1 MPMSPREQVR
11 IWIEQSPI
19 NRLIMGLVLVFLV
32 QSAFDL
38 VGWVTGWT
46 AERGMLNFFGL
57 HTGGLLPLYQPW
69 TLLTYGALHYGLL
82 HLVFNALTLYFTA
95 SLLETLW
102 PSRRILRLF
111 ALGILAGALGAW
123 LAGIW
128 RPALVVGA
136 SAGVYAVFT
145 AAAVRMPDFRVR
157 LFFVLELKLWIVLA
171 VLLGMDV
178 VGLFSTDTTARAAH
192 LAGAAGGWFL
202 ASRPHLLDWSR
213 PRWTAKRFRPK
224 TAKPKS
230 PLSVVR
236 PNEPSLDQLLDKISA
251 KGIDS
256 LSANERKIL
265 ERSSQKK

>member
-32 QSAFDL
+32 QTAFDL

-46 AERGMLNFFGL
+46 AERGIVNFFGL

-102 PSRRILRLF
+102 PTGRILRLF
-111 ALGILAGALGAW
+111 ALGIFAGALGAW

>member
-32 QSAFDL
+32 QTAFDL
-38 VGWVTGWT
+38 VGWATGWP
-46 AERGMLNFFGL
+46 AERGMLNFLGL

-102 PSRRILRLF
+102 PTGRILRLF
-111 ALGILAGALGAW
+111 ALGIFAGALGAW

-192 LAGAAGGWFL
+192 LAGAAAGWIFAL
-202 ASRPHLLDWSR
+202 NPHWLDWSFNR
-213 PRWTAKRFRPK
+213 GASRRGKNAAKLK
-224 TAKPKS
+224 
-230 PLSVVR
+230 VVR

>member
-1 MPMSPREQVR
+1 MSPREQVR

-32 QSAFDL
+32 QTAFDL

-46 AERGMLNFFGL
+46 AERGIVNFFGL

-128 RPALVVGA
+128 RPAVVVGA

-213 PRWTAKRFRPK
+213 PRWTAKRFRTT
-224 TAKPKS
+224 TAAPKS

-236 PNEPSLDQLLDKISA
+236 SKEPSLDQLLDKISA

>member
-32 QSAFDL
+32 QTAFDL

-46 AERGMLNFFGL
+46 AERGIVNFFGL

-128 RPALVVGA
+128 RPAVVVGA

>member
-1 MPMSPREQVR
+1 MSPREQVR

-192 LAGAAGGWFL
+192 LAGAAVGWFL
-202 ASRPHLLDWSR
+202 ANRPHLLDWSW

>member
-1 MPMSPREQVR
+1 MSPREQVH

-32 QSAFDL
+32 QTAFDL

-102 PSRRILRLF
+102 PTRRILRLF

-192 LAGAAGGWFL
+192 LAGAAVGWFL
-202 ASRPHLLDWSR
+202 ANRPHLLDWSW
-213 PRWTAKRFRPK
+213 PRWTAKRFRIT
-224 TAKPKS
+224 TAAPKS

-236 PNEPSLDQLLDKISA
+236 SKEPSLDQLLDKISA

>member
-1 MPMSPREQVR
+1 MSPREQVR

-32 QSAFDL
+32 QTAFDL
-38 VGWVTGWT
+38 VGWATGWP

-102 PSRRILRLF
+102 PTRRILRLF
-111 ALGILAGALGAW
+111 VLGILAGALGAW

-128 RPALVVGA
+128 RPAVVVGA

-145 AAAVRMPDFRVR
+145 AAAVRMPDFKVR

-192 LAGAAGGWFL
+192 LAGAAVGWFL
-202 ASRPHLLDWSR
+202 ATRPHLLDLRLGWRSAR
-213 PRWTAKRFRPK
+213 RTA
-224 TAKPKS
+224 S
-230 PLSVVR
+230 PLKVVR
-236 PNEPSLDQLLDKISA
+236 SKEPSLDQLLDKISA

-256 LSANERKIL
+256 LTANERKIL
-265 ERSSQKK
+265 DRSSQKK

>member
-1 MPMSPREQVR
+1 MPMSPKEQVR

-32 QSAFDL
+32 QTAFDF
-38 VGWVTGWT
+38 VGWVTGWP

-102 PSRRILRLF
+102 PTRRILRLF
-111 ALGILAGALGAW
+111 VLGILAGALGAW

-128 RPALVVGA
+128 RPAVVVGA

-171 VLLGMDV
+171 VLLGMDL

-192 LAGAAGGWFL
+192 LAGAAAGWIFAL
-202 ASRPHLLDWSR
+202 NPNWLDWSFGLGSSR
-213 PRWTAKRFRPK
+213 RSTKASKLK
-224 TAKPKS
+224 
-230 PLSVVR
+230 VVR
-236 PNEPSLDQLLDKISA
+236 PKEPSLDQLLDKISA

-256 LSANERKIL
+256 LTANERKIL
-265 ERSSQKK
+265 DRSSQKK

>member
-1 MPMSPREQVR
+1 
-11 IWIEQSPI
+11 
-19 NRLIMGLVLVFLV
+19 MGLVLVFLV
-32 QSAFDL
+32 QTAFDL

-46 AERGMLNFFGL
+46 AERGIVNFFGL

-102 PSRRILRLF
+102 PTRRILRLF
-111 ALGILAGALGAW
+111 ALGIFAGALGAW

-192 LAGAAGGWFL
+192 LAGAAAGWIFAL
-202 ASRPHLLDWSR
+202 NPHWLDWSFNR
-213 PRWTAKRFRPK
+213 GASRRGRKAAKLK
-224 TAKPKS
+224 
-230 PLSVVR
+230 VVR
-236 PNEPSLDQLLDKISA
+236 PSEPSLDQLLDKISA

>member
-1 MPMSPREQVR
+1 MTPRQQVR

-32 QSAFDL
+32 QTAFDL
-38 VGWVTGWT
+38 VGWATGWP

-111 ALGILAGALGAW
+111 AIGILAGALGAW

-128 RPALVVGA
+128 RPAVVVGA

-192 LAGAAGGWFL
+192 LAGAATGWLFAL
-202 ASRPHLLDWSR
+202 NPHWLDWSMGPGALR
-213 PRWTAKRFRPK
+213 RGRKASKLK
-224 TAKPKS
+224 
-230 PLSVVR
+230 VVR

-256 LSANERKIL
+256 LTANERKIL
-265 ERSSQKK
+265 DRSSQKK

>member
-32 QSAFDL
+32 QTAFDF
-38 VGWVTGWT
+38 VGWVTGWP

-102 PSRRILRLF
+102 PTRRILRLF
-111 ALGILAGALGAW
+111 VLGILAGALGAW

-128 RPALVVGA
+128 RPAVVVGA

-192 LAGAAGGWFL
+192 LAGAATGWLFAL
-202 ASRPHLLDWSR
+202 NPHWLDWSMGPGALR
-213 PRWTAKRFRPK
+213 RGRKASKLK
-224 TAKPKS
+224 
-230 PLSVVR
+230 VVR

-256 LSANERKIL
+256 LTANERKIL
-265 ERSSQKK
+265 DRSSQKK

>member
-32 QSAFDL
+32 QTAFDL

-46 AERGMLNFFGL
+46 AERGIVNFFGL

-102 PSRRILRLF
+102 PTRRILRLF

-128 RPALVVGA
+128 RPAVVVGA

>member
-1 MPMSPREQVR
+1 
-11 IWIEQSPI
+11 
-19 NRLIMGLVLVFLV
+19 
-32 QSAFDL
+32 
-38 VGWVTGWT
+38 VGWATGWP

-102 PSRRILRLF
+102 PTRRILRLF
-111 ALGILAGALGAW
+111 AIGILAGALGAW

-128 RPALVVGA
+128 RPAVVVGA

-192 LAGAAGGWFL
+192 LAGAATGWLFAL
-202 ASRPHLLDWSR
+202 NPHWLDWSFNPGALR
-213 PRWTAKRFRPK
+213 RGRKASKLK
-224 TAKPKS
+224 
-230 PLSVVR
+230 VVR
-236 PNEPSLDQLLDKISA
+236 SSEPSLDQLLDKISA

-256 LSANERKIL
+256 LTANERKIL
-265 ERSSQKK
+265 DRSSQKK

>member
-1 MPMSPREQVR
+1 MSPKEQVR

-32 QSAFDL
+32 QTAFEL
-38 VGWVTGWT
+38 VGWATGWP

-111 ALGILAGALGAW
+111 AIGILAGALGAW

-128 RPALVVGA
+128 RPAVVVGA

-192 LAGAAGGWFL
+192 LAGAATGWLFAL
-202 ASRPHLLDWSR
+202 NPHWLDWSMGPGALR
-213 PRWTAKRFRPK
+213 RGRKASKLK
-224 TAKPKS
+224 
-230 PLSVVR
+230 VVR

-256 LSANERKIL
+256 LTANERKIL
-265 ERSSQKK
+265 DRSSQKK

>member
-1 MPMSPREQVR
+1 MPLSPREQVR

-32 QSAFDL
+32 QTAFDL

-46 AERGMLNFFGL
+46 AERGIVNFFGL

-102 PSRRILRLF
+102 PTHRILRLF

-128 RPALVVGA
+128 RPAVVVGA

-192 LAGAAGGWFL
+192 LAGAAAGWIFAL
-202 ASRPHLLDWSR
+202 NPHWLDWSFNR
-213 PRWTAKRFRPK
+213 GASRRGRKAAKLK
-224 TAKPKS
+224 
-230 PLSVVR
+230 VVR
-236 PNEPSLDQLLDKISA
+236 PSEPSLDQLLDKISA

>member
-1 MPMSPREQVR
+1 MSPREQVR

-32 QSAFDL
+32 QTAFDL

-102 PSRRILRLF
+102 PTGRILRLF
-111 ALGILAGALGAW
+111 ALGIFAGALGAW

>member
-1 MPMSPREQVR
+1 MSPREQVR

-32 QSAFDL
+32 QTAFDL
-38 VGWVTGWT
+38 VGWATGWP

-102 PSRRILRLF
+102 PTRRILRLF
-111 ALGILAGALGAW
+111 VLGILAGALGAW

-128 RPALVVGA
+128 RPAVVVGA

-145 AAAVRMPDFRVR
+145 AAAVRMPDFKVR

-171 VLLGMDV
+171 VVLGMDV

-192 LAGAAGGWFL
+192 LAGAAAGWIF
-202 ASRPHLLDWSR
+202 ARNPHWLDWS
-213 PRWTAKRFRPK
+213 FN
-224 TAKPKS
+224 
-230 PLSVVR
+230 LSALRRGKKATKLKVVR
-236 PNEPSLDQLLDKISA
+236 SSEPSLDQLLDKISA

-256 LSANERKIL
+256 LTANERKIL
-265 ERSSQKK
+265 DRSSQKK

>member
-1 MPMSPREQVR
+1 M
-11 IWIEQSPI
+11 
-19 NRLIMGLVLVFLV
+19 
-32 QSAFDL
+32 
-38 VGWVTGWT
+38 
-46 AERGMLNFFGL
+46 
-57 HTGGLLPLYQPW
+57 PLYQPW

-102 PSRRILRLF
+102 PTRRILRLF
-111 ALGILAGALGAW
+111 VLGILAGALGAW

-128 RPALVVGA
+128 RPAVVVGA

-171 VLLGMDV
+171 VLLGMDL

-192 LAGAAGGWFL
+192 LAGAAAGWIFAL
-202 ASRPHLLDWSR
+202 NPHWLDWSFGLGSSR
-213 PRWTAKRFRPK
+213 RSTKASKLK
-224 TAKPKS
+224 
-230 PLSVVR
+230 VVR
-236 PNEPSLDQLLDKISA
+236 PKEPSFDQLLYKISA

-256 LSANERKIL
+256 LTANERKIL
-265 ERSSQKK
+265 YRSSQKK

>member
-1 MPMSPREQVR
+1 MSPREQVR

>member
-1 MPMSPREQVR
+1 MSPREQVR

-32 QSAFDL
+32 QTAFDL

-102 PSRRILRLF
+102 PTRRILRLF

-128 RPALVVGA
+128 RPAVVVGA

-192 LAGAAGGWFL
+192 LAGAAAGWIFAL
-202 ASRPHLLDWSR
+202 NPHWLDWSFNR
-213 PRWTAKRFRPK
+213 GVSRRGRKAAKLK
-224 TAKPKS
+224 
-230 PLSVVR
+230 VVR
-236 PNEPSLDQLLDKISA
+236 PSEPSLDQLLDKISA
-251 KGIDS
+251 KGLDS

>member
-1 MPMSPREQVR
+1 MSPREQVR

-32 QSAFDL
+32 QTAFDL
-38 VGWVTGWT
+38 VGWATGWP

-102 PSRRILRLF
+102 PTRRILRLF
-111 ALGILAGALGAW
+111 VLGILAGALGAW

-128 RPALVVGA
+128 RPAVVVGA

-145 AAAVRMPDFRVR
+145 AAAVRMPDFKVR

-171 VLLGMDV
+171 VVLGMDV

-192 LAGAAGGWFL
+192 LAGATAGWIF
-202 ASRPHLLDWSR
+202 ARNPHWLDWS
-213 PRWTAKRFRPK
+213 F
-224 TAKPKS
+224 S
-230 PLSVVR
+230 LSALRRGKKATKLKVVR
-236 PNEPSLDQLLDKISA
+236 SSEPSLDQLLDKISA

-256 LSANERKIL
+256 LTANERKIL
-265 ERSSQKK
+265 DRSSQKK

>member
-1 MPMSPREQVR
+1 MSPREQVR

-32 QSAFDL
+32 QTAFDL

-46 AERGMLNFFGL
+46 AERGIVNFFGL

-102 PSRRILRLF
+102 PTRRILRLF

-128 RPALVVGA
+128 RPAVVVGA

>member
-1 MPMSPREQVR
+1 MPMSPKDQVR

-32 QSAFDL
+32 QTAFDL

-46 AERGMLNFFGL
+46 AERGIVNFFGL

-102 PSRRILRLF
+102 PTRRILRLF

-128 RPALVVGA
+128 RPAMVVGA

-171 VLLGMDV
+171 VLLGMDL

-192 LAGAAGGWFL
+192 LAGAAAGWIFAL
-202 ASRPHLLDWSR
+202 NPHWLDWSFNR
-213 PRWTAKRFRPK
+213 GASRRGRKAGKLK
-224 TAKPKS
+224 
-230 PLSVVR
+230 VVR
-236 PNEPSLDQLLDKISA
+236 PSEPSLDQLLDKISA